1 MLYVRETLDLEL
13 LRLLLDHL
21 SAQHSTGDETLERG
35 GVTRKL
41 LVAAHSCSLLVSDL

>member
-1 MLYVRETLDLEL
+1 MLYVRETLNLEL

-35 GVTRKL
+35 GGDEETAGSSSQL
-41 LVAAHSCSLLVSDL
+41 QLVGV